1 MATRVPYQG
10 RRSRTMARSDPSA
23 WERSARALQTAH
35 CPKGPHAGP
44 CRKAPIRLS
53 QGMSWKGH
61 GASPGNR
68 EKRRQE
74 RAIRHQGARMGKAPV
89 MGKAPGPK
97 GLNYLKP
104 HNRPKA
110 NQGETPAARD
120 RFSREMRI
128 YDVINSEGKK
138 NWDSKSREE
147 QDRLLDLYNI

>member
-10 RRSRTMARSDPSA
+10 RRSRTMAASDPRA
-23 WERSARALQTAH
+23 WERSV
-35 CPKGPHAGP
+35 
-44 CRKAPIRLS
+44 RKNVQLGGKYPVRIS

-74 RAIRHQGARMGKAPV
+74 RAMRHQGARMGKAPV
-89 MGKAPGPK
+89 MGKAPEPK
-97 GLNYLKP
+97 GLNFLKP

-110 NQGETPAARD
+110 NQGETQADRD

-128 YDVINSEGKK
+128 YDAINSEGKK
-138 NWDSKSREE
+138 NWDSMSRGE